1 MRLKYFVLLALL
13 SLAAAACASSEPAI
27 NRMEA
32 DELFLHGLEQ
42 LQAEEWSEAVAAFE
56 RFTLT
61 HASHPRATEARY
73 RLAEAFMGR
82 GEYITAALEFNR
94 LAAEYPTGPWAD
106 DARFHVCAAYE
117 ELSLPPMLD
126 QEYTLTAIEHCRS
139 LLSYYPDSEYVER
152 ANAIIERLTSRLAE
166 KDYRTGEHYFK
177 RNAFDSAIIYYL
189 DVAERFPGTVWA
201 PRSLLRLVQAYEFRG
216 YAPEAEAARE
226 RLLLDYPD
234 SPEARQLIG
243 DEAGDRS

>member
-1 MRLKYFVLLALL
+1 MLLPLL
-13 SLAAAACASSEPAI
+13 SFAVAACASSEPAI
-27 NRMEA
+27 NRMAA

-42 LQAEEWSEAVAAFE
+42 LQEEEWSEAVAAFE
-56 RFTLT
+56 RFTLV

-73 RLAEAFMGR
+73 RLGEAYMGR
-82 GEYITAALEFNR
+82 REYITAALEFNR
-94 LAAEYPTGPWAD
+94 LAAEYPNGPWAD
-106 DARFHVCAAYE
+106 DARFHVCASYE

-139 LLSYYPDSEYVER
+139 LLTYHPDSEYVER
-152 ANAIIERLTSRLAE
+152 AGVIIERLTNRLAE
-166 KDYRTGEHYFK
+166 KEYRNGEHYFK

-189 DVAERFPGTVWA
+189 DVADRFPQTVWA
-201 PRSLLRLVQAYEFRG
+201 PRALLRLVQSYGFRG

-234 SPEARQLIG
+234 SPEARQLNG

>member
-1 MRLKYFVLLALL
+1 MRVKYFVLLPLL
-13 SLAAAACASSEPAI
+13 SFAVAACASSEPAI

-42 LQAEEWSEAVAAFE
+42 LQQKEWSEAVAAFE
-56 RFTLT
+56 RFRLV

-73 RLAEAFMGR
+73 RLGEAFMGR
-82 GEYITAALEFNR
+82 REYITAALEFNR
-94 LAAEYPTGPWAD
+94 LAAEYPNGPWAD
-106 DARFHVCAAYE
+106 DARFQVCVAYD
-117 ELSLPPMLD
+117 ELSLPPVLD
-126 QEYTLTAIEHCRS
+126 QEYTLTAIDHCRS
-139 LLSYYPDSEYVER
+139 LLAYHPDSEFVPR
-152 ANAIIERLTSRLAE
+152 ATAIVERLTSRLAE

-189 DVAERFPGTVWA
+189 DVADRFPDTDWA
-201 PRSLLRLVQAYEFRG
+201 PRALLRLVQSYEARG

-234 SPEARQLIG
+234 SPEARQLNG